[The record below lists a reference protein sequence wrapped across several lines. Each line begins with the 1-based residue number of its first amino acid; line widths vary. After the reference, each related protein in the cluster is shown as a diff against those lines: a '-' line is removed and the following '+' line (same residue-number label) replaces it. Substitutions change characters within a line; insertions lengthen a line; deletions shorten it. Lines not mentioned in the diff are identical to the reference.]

1 MAERCWAE
9 EGPGIVT
16 SAFLG
21 GMLQLSQPAAGH
33 RCGTDAVLLAAAAP
47 RVIEGFAID
56 AGSGVGAAGLALA
69 VMQPCIRV
77 GLVEND
83 PATAELARRNI
94 SQNGLSGRCR
104 VFEADL
110 LSPAARRS
118 AGLRGESA
126 ALVMTNPPFLDPGRA
141 RLSPDPG
148 KQKAHMI
155 GSGGLPTW
163 VHASL
168 AVAAPGGTLILIHR
182 PEALPEILQSL
193 EGRAGGVTVMPVYP
207 RKGKPAARI
216 LVRAVKGSRAPLAL
230 APPLVLHEGEGFT
243 AFADAL
249 HKGAAA
255 IGW

>member
-1 MAERCWAE
+1 
-9 EGPGIVT
+9 
-16 SAFLG
+16 
-21 GMLQLSQPAAGH
+21 
-33 RCGTDAVLLAAAAP
+33 
-47 RVIEGFAID
+47 
-56 AGSGVGAAGLALA
+56 AAGLALA
-69 VMQPCIRV
+69 VMRPGTEV

-83 PATAELARRNI
+83 PAAAALARRNI

-110 LSPAARRS
+110 LSPAARRG
-118 AGLRGESA
+118 AGLRSESA
-126 ALVMTNPPFLDPGRA
+126 ALVMTNPPYLDPGRA

-148 KQKAHMI
+148 KRRAHVL
-155 GSGGLPTW
+155 GGGGLCAW
-163 VHASL
+163 IHASL
-168 AVAAPGGTLILIHR
+168 AMAEPGGTLILIHR

-193 EGRAGGVTVMPVYP
+193 AGRAGGVTVLPVYP
-207 RKGKPAARI
+207 RKDTPAARI
-216 LVRAVKGSRAPLAL
+216 LVRAAKGSRAPLAI

>member
-1 MAERCWAE
+1 MAERWAE
-9 EGPGIVT
+9 EGLGISV

-21 GMLQLSQPAAGH
+21 GKLQLFQPAAGH

-47 RVIEGFAID
+47 RVIEGLAID
-56 AGSGVGAAGLALA
+56 AGSGVGAAGLSFA
-69 VMQPCIRV
+69 VLRPGIEI

-110 LSPAARRS
+110 LSPEARRS

-126 ALVMTNPPFLDPGRA
+126 ALVMTNPPYLDPSRA
-141 RLSPDPG
+141 RLSPDPS
-148 KQKAHMI
+148 KQKAHVI
-155 GSGGLPTW
+155 GGGGLRAW
-163 VHASL
+163 IHASL
-168 AVAAPGGTLILIHR
+168 ALAAPGGTLILINR
-182 PEALPEILQSL
+182 PEALPEILHSL
-193 EGRAGGVTVMPVYP
+193 EGRAGGVTLLPIYS
-207 RKGKPAARI
+207 RKGKPAARL
-216 LVRAVKGSRAPLAL
+216 LVRAVKGSRAPLAI

-249 HKGAAA
+249 HKGTAA

>member
-1 MAERCWAE
+1 MAERWAE

-21 GMLQLSQPAAGH
+21 GMLQLLQPATGH
-33 RCGTDAVLLAAAAP
+33 RCGTDAALLAAAAP
-47 RVIEGFAID
+47 CAIEGLAVD

-69 VMQPCIRV
+69 VTRPGTEV

-110 LSPAARRS
+110 LSPAARRG

-126 ALVMTNPPFLDPGRA
+126 ALVISNPPFLDPGRA
-141 RLSPDPG
+141 RLSPDLG
-148 KQKAHMI
+148 KQRAHVI
-155 GSGGLPTW
+155 GSGGLRAW

-193 EGRAGGVTVMPVYP
+193 EGRAGGVTVLPVYP

-216 LVRAVKGSRAPLAL
+216 LVRAAKGSRAPLAI

-243 AFADAL
+243 GFAHAL
-249 HKGAAA
+249 HKGTAA
-255 IGW
+255 IPW